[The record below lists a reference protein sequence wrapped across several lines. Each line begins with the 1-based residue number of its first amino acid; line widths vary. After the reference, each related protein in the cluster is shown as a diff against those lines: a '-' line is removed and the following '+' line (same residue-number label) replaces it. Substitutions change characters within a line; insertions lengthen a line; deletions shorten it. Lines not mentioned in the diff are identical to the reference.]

1 MANCNNYW
9 AKVFMGK
16 SSISVSEE
24 IFTSAG
30 KIFISGEGDWALGN
44 NSMKFWDFPDI
55 PNFLRS

>member
-1 MANCNNYW
+1 
-9 AKVFMGK
+9 MGK

-24 IFTSAG
+24 IFTGAG

-55 PNFLRS
+55 PNFLKS